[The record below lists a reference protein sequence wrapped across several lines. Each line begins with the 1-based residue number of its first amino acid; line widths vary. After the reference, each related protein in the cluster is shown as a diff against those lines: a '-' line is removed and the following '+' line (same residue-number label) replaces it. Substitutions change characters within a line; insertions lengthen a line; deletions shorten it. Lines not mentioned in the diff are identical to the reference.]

1 MKLGWG
7 VNIALFYGF
16 FVIALLIVVF
26 IFMRQDVGLVSPD
39 YYAREIAY
47 QEQIDR
53 TNRTNELAETLEI
66 TMEPSQIV
74 FSFPKNF
81 ESKNL
86 GGRIHFY
93 RPSNKE
99 KDFVAGITADSSGNQ
114 IIDTGKLEKGLW
126 KIKVDWRVR
135 DVSYFNEKI
144 LMVN

>member
-1 MKLGWG
+1 MKFSWG
-7 VNIALFYGF
+7 VNITLFYSL
-16 FVIALLIVVF
+16 FVIALLVVVF

-39 YYAREIAY
+39 YYAKEIAY

-53 TNRTNELAETLEI
+53 TNRTIELAQPLEI
-66 TMEPSQIV
+66 VLEPARII

-81 ESKNL
+81 ESGDL
-86 GGRIHFY
+86 SGSIHFY